1 MKRKEKYESETGF
14 EGWGDYMDAKI
25 AKLEDQFRHSAA
37 NVAEPLSNLFAGIS
51 IFVNGYTDPSADE
64 LKRIMMQHGGV
75 FHHYKRPTTTYTIA
89 SILPDVKVRSITSE
103 TIISP
108 RWVVD
113 CLNAGRILDYSRYLL
128 YTQHKPSQ
136 PKLAFTAGTSS
147 GGRPSLSARPAGT
160 DVAKPTPK
168 RDNDPTDISRAECLN
183 VLGLLKHFTDPEPC
197 AAKDNAKEAAET
209 PEAPSILNDVNSPAT
224 QETTEPPTQTVSPDV
239 FEEASLAKNE
249 TMTTPTKAPSKQ
261 SLTATDPNFLTEFF
275 NNSRLHHIA
284 TLGAGFK
291 AYVAELR
298 EKSSRK
304 FPARTV
310 LVESLPRHIEDRDSL
325 GDNLPQLVGVPP
337 SYIMHIDMD
346 CFFVSVGLRKYPHL
360 RGLPVAV
367 THSRGSEARGVP
379 THPGQNRA
387 LEIELYQKRLG
398 ERYKA
403 PDIPIESRLSAID
416 EHNSLSE
423 IASCSYEAR
432 RMGVK
437 NGMFVGAALKLCP
450 ELKTIPY
457 DFEGYREVA
466 YRLYDTIAQYTL
478 DIEAVSCDEM
488 FVDLTELLQSTGVSM
503 TDFVRFVR
511 DEISTE
517 TGCPCS
523 AGIGS
528 NRLQARM
535 ATKRAKPD
543 GQFWL
548 APTEVEAYMRD
559 IPIGDLPGVGPS
571 TTHRLKQMT
580 YSTCADLQTIPR
592 NVLQTEF
599 GKKFGET
606 LYNAC
611 RGIDER
617 PLVYDKGRKSVSVDV
632 NYGIR
637 FTTEQEVDR
646 FMRQLTEEIHRR
658 LVELRQRGKLV
669 TVKLLVRSPEAP
681 VETAKFMGHGLCDVV
696 TKSQPLAKHTD
707 DRSVI
712 EAAVLSLMRTI
723 AAPPH
728 ELRGIGIQISKF
740 AEGRSTD
747 GAAGNRLKTM
757 MLAKAE
763 QQKQQKDEERTG
775 KPTRSEAE
783 NVNRRLLQPDDDQ
796 QPSTSSAVTRGASI
810 TQPSSY
816 GVTPTKHSGQ
826 SNSVTNRVSPG
837 RREAVATSPSRRQ
850 AKPTQGRKRGR
861 PPKGAVPAKQQS
873 SSMPSTSSGG
883 GLRKFL
889 FRADNTKPVAT
900 AANTS
905 SATVENGST
914 AVGLPG
920 EIDPDVLAALPDD
933 IRQEVIRDFRRQQQE
948 LLQLSSDK
956 KNPPAEQKTPVKC
969 PTTPVREIA
978 KREWNTPAKTQSP
991 RGGNVTGESSASD
1004 GRIQVER
1011 KFLEALPI
1019 ELRIEIEK
1027 QIALQRD
1034 SMVVVTTPG
1043 YDDSDAEIDEPL
1055 RVTPEASPVKQ
1066 PLPPVT
1072 PPPPP
1077 PPSTES
1083 VPKDGNILRRDN
1095 WRELVEEWIDSAE
1108 EPYEYDVELLAAN
1121 GEELVE
1127 NRPLL
1132 DRLYLIMRCIH
1143 RLVQQRGSCPWH
1155 RAYRTIERAVQTRMM
1170 IIYGSRLAIRSI
1182 RCDECNSNE

>member
-37 NVAEPLSNLFAGIS
+37 NVTEPLSNLFAGIS
-51 IFVNGYTDPSADE
+51 IFVNGYTNPSADE
-64 LKRIMMQHGGV
+64 LKRIMMQNGGV

-103 TIISP
+103 IIISP

-136 PKLAFTAGTSS
+136 PKLAFTAGTST
-147 GGRPSLSARPAGT
+147 GGRPAGR
-160 DVAKPTPK
+160 DIAKPTPK
-168 RDNDPTDISRAECLN
+168 RNNDPTDISRAECLN
-183 VLGLLKHFTDPEPC
+183 VLGLLKHFIDPEPSGT
-197 AAKDNAKEAAET
+197 KDNIEEATET
-209 PEAPSILNDVNSPAT
+209 PEVSPVSNDPIPPT
-224 QETTEPPTQTVSPDV
+224 PQETNETPSQTVSPDV
-239 FEEASLAKNE
+239 FQEASTAKKE

-291 AYVAELR
+291 AYVADLR

-304 FPARTV
+304 FPARAM

-325 GDNLPQLVGVPP
+325 GDNLPHLGVPAR
-337 SYIMHIDMD
+337 YIMHIDMD

-367 THSRGSEARGVP
+367 THSRGSEARAVS

-432 RMGVK
+432 QMGVK
-437 NGMFVGAALKLCP
+437 NGMFVGPALKLCP
-450 ELKTIPY
+450 DLKTIPY

-535 ATKRAKPD
+535 ATKRAKPN

-548 APTEVEAYMRD
+548 APSEVESYMRD

-580 YSTCADLQTIPR
+580 YTTCADLQTIPR

-712 EAAVLSLMRTI
+712 EAAVLSLMRTM
-723 AAPPH
+723 AVPPH

-740 AEGRSTD
+740 AEGRFTD
-747 GAAGNRLKTM
+747 GAAGNRLKNM
-757 MLAKAE
+757 MLAKVE
-763 QQKQQKDEERTG
+763 QQKHQKDEDRTER
-775 KPTRSEAE
+775 PMRPEAGD
-783 NVNRRLLQPDDDQ
+783 VKRRLLLSGDDQ
-796 QPSTSSAVTRGASI
+796 QPSTSTSAVIREVSIMQTAS
-810 TQPSSY
+810 SRL
-816 GVTPTKHSGQ
+816 TPTKQAEPHSAN
-826 SNSVTNRVSPG
+826 SNSVTNRASPG
-837 RREAVATSPSRRQ
+837 RRETITSPSRRQ
-850 AKPTQGRKRGR
+850 TKLATTQGRRRGR
-861 PPKGAVPAKQQS
+861 PPKGAGPVRQQS
-873 SSMPSTSSGG
+873 TSMPSTSSGG

-889 FRADNTKPVAT
+889 FRADNTKPTAT
-900 AANTS
+900 ATASTTN
-905 SATVENGST
+905 ATVESGS
-914 AVGLPG
+914 AGDDLAG

-933 IRQEVIRDFRRQQQE
+933 IRQEVIRDFRRQRQE

-969 PTTPVREIA
+969 PTTPVREIV
-978 KREWNTPAKTQSP
+978 KREWNTPKARSP
-991 RGGNVTGESSASD
+991 RGRESTAD

-1011 KFLEALPI
+1011 KFLEALPV
-1019 ELRIEIEK
+1019 ELRLEIEK

-1034 SMVVVTTPG
+1034 SMVVTG
-1043 YDDSDAEIDEPL
+1043 CDDSDAEIDEPL

-1066 PLPPVT
+1066 RSAAPS
-1072 PPPPP
+1072 PPPNT
-1077 PPSTES
+1077 TETAS
-1083 VPKDGNILRRDN
+1083 KDSNIFRRDN

-1127 NRPLL
+1127 NKALL
-1132 DRLYLIMRCIH
+1132 DRLYLIMRCIY
-1143 RLVQQRGSCPWH
+1143 RLVQQRGTCPWH
-1155 RAYRTIERAVQTRMM
+1155 RAYRAVERAVQTRMM
-1170 IIYGSRLAIRSI
+1170 VIYGSRLAIRSI
-1182 RCDECNSNE
+1182 QCGECNSNE